1 MTLEKSEMLN
11 SGRKSLKISTCFLS
25 LEDLYLSKRVLIFG
39 VKKRLIFIVY

>member
-39 VKKRLIFIVY
+39 VKRWLLFIVY